1 MFPTSPPADSP
12 VASCTDVPGWTDS
25 YGDGCAWYVDAD
37 GSNCAL
43 YGETGGTNGQTAN
56 DACCVCG
63 GGQTGSPPTTNAPVK
78 PPTKAP
84 TKSPTEAPVIFP
96 TSPPADSPVSSCTD
110 VPGWTDSAGDGCAWY
125 VDADGTNCA
134 EYGGGYAGTNG
145 QTANDACCV
154 CGGGQTGSPPTTN
167 APVKPPTKAPTK
179 SPTEAPV
186 MFPTSPPADSPVS
199 SCTDVPGWAD
209 SYGDGCAWY
218 VDADGSNCAEY
229 GGGNAGNNGQTANE
243 ACCVC
248 EGGDAPPTTSPPPVN
263 SPVSSCVDVPGWA
276 DFYGDGCTWYVD
288 DDGSNCA
295 SYGEIE
301 GNNGQTGNE
310 ACCVCGGGN
319 NA

>member
-1 MFPTSPPADSP
+1 MATPHVSGVAALVWSHHTSKTAKEVRKALTDSAKDLGDPGRDDKYGFGLVQSDEAKRYLGGSVTPAPPTPPPVNSP
-12 VASCTDVPGWTDS
+12 VSSCTDVPGWTDS

-37 GSNCAL
+37 GSNCDS
-43 YGETGGTNGQTAN
+43 YGETG
-56 DACCVCG
+56 
-63 GGQTGSPPTTNAPVK
+63 
-78 PPTKAP
+78 
-84 TKSPTEAPVIFP
+84 
-96 TSPPADSPVSSCTD
+96 
-110 VPGWTDSAGDGCAWY
+110 
-125 VDADGTNCA
+125 
-134 EYGGGYAGTNG
+134 GTNG

-218 VDADGSNCAEY
+218 VDADGSNCSEY

-248 EGGDAPPTTSPPPVN
+248 EGGNAPPTTSPPPVN
-263 SPVSSCVDVPGWA
+263 SPVSSCTDVPGWA
-276 DFYGDGCTWYVD
+276 DFYGDGCTWY
-288 DDGSNCA
+288 DDGSTSNCDY
-295 SYGEIE
+295 YGEME
-301 GNNGQTGNE
+301 GTNRQTGNE